1 MISENDKKQYKNTKA
16 PSGLKERIANDIQML
31 ENEQDKRSNTMFGSN
46 ASPKPLTPDSSRLTK
61 KAIQVVAACL
71 LVVFFIGF
79 VAMGMSSSVVYVDD
93 AVYFGEKITVKE
105 PVQTASLQRTAKSQK
120 IEIDANIETEIS
132 ISKGEFTLLDA
143 QTLEHIYS
151 GNKYSVTGKVIIQ
164 ISLNE
169 GEKAVLTLE
178 NILSGREISV
188 ENSN

>member
-1 MISENDKKQYKNTKA
+1 MISENDKKQYKSIKA
-16 PSGLKERIANDIQML
+16 PADLKARVMADCQNAGIKKP
-31 ENEQDKRSNTMFGSN
+31 DKTAYKYIS
-46 ASPKPLTPDSSRLTK
+46 
-61 KAIQVVAACL
+61 VVAACL
-71 LVVFFIGF
+71 LAVFVIGF

-93 AVYFGEKITVKE
+93 AVYFGEKIMVNE

-132 ISKGEFTLLDA
+132 ISNGEFTLLDA

>member
-31 ENEQDKRSNTMFGSN
+31 ENEQDKRSNTIFGSN
-46 ASPKPLTPDSSRLTK
+46 ASPKLRTPDSSRLTK

-105 PVQTASLQRTAKSQK
+105 PVQTTSLQRTAKSQK